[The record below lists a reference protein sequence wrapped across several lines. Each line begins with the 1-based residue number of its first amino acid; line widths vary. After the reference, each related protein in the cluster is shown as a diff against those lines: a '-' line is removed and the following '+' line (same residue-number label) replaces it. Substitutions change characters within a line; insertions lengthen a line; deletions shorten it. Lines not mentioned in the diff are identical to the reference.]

1 MLLFSGDVMCGIC
14 SAIGNFNE
22 VFNVI
27 DGLKKLEYRGYD
39 SSGIAYKQ
47 NNNLEVVKSVG
58 QIVNLEKKI
67 GKNLN
72 SKIVIGHTRW
82 ATHGKVSEENAHPH
96 LSSNGEFALVHNG
109 IIENYEVLKKI
120 FLSDVCL
127 NSQTDTEVFVNLIS
141 KQKGAVINKLIEAC
155 RLVKGSF
162 AVAMLE
168 KNSNKIFLAKRKS
181 PLMVAQNENGCMA
194 ASDLS
199 VFVGKFEKCYI
210 MEDDELAVMSAK
222 NIVFYDK
229 SGKKIKKNAV
239 LINNFDFCDE
249 NLNEEYF
256 MLKEIKEQAVVLKRT
271 YFKYFSENT
280 LSEMEISKLKK
291 YKSFHFI
298 ACGTAYHSGLMGAR
312 YLQQFC
318 NKECKVS
325 IASEFRYDD
334 NVLNKNCLYVFVS
347 QSGET
352 ADTIACANLIKENG
366 FDVMCVTNVPYCSL
380 NKLADII
387 LPTFAGREVAVA
399 STKAYVAQVFT
410 LLIFAIKLSG
420 NLKLQESLKKFVLSF
435 DIFQLDDSLLKFLYQ
450 FKNIFYIGREQD
462 YVASLEGAL
471 KMKEIAYINCIGLA
485 GGELKH
491 GTLALV
497 DENSLVIAISTQ
509 KKLKEK
515 MESNIQ
521 EVKARGGKILLVS
534 NFEHSI
540 EVDYFLQ
547 LPEFEEFLMPIVSI
561 TTLQLMAFNYA
572 VKLGY
577 NPDKPRNLAKSV
589 TVE

>member
-1 MLLFSGDVMCGIC
+1 MLLFLGDVMCGIC

-39 SSGIAYKQ
+39 SSGIACKQ
-47 NNNLEVVKSVG
+47 TNNFEVVKSVG
-58 QIVNLEKKI
+58 QIANLEKKI

-72 SKIVIGHTRW
+72 SKVVIGHTRW

-109 IIENYEVLKKI
+109 IIENYEDLKKI

-127 NSQTDTEVFVNLIS
+127 SSQTDTEVFVNLIS

-155 RLVKGSF
+155 TLVKGSF

-210 MEDDELAVMSAK
+210 MEDDEFAVLSAK

-229 SGKKIKKNAV
+229 SGKKIKKDTV

-271 YFKYFSENT
+271 YFKYFSENVF
-280 LSEMEISKLKK
+280 SETEVSKLKK

-318 NKECKVS
+318 NKECKLS
-325 IASEFRYDD
+325 IASEFRYDN

-420 NLKLQESLKKFVLSF
+420 NLELQESLKKFVLSF
-435 DIFQLDDSLLKFLYQ
+435 DIWQLDDALLKFLYQ

-534 NFEHSI
+534 NFEHSV

-561 TTLQLMAFNYA
+561 TALQLMAFHYA